1 LKQSVYLDNGATTP
15 MDPSVL
21 EAMLP
26 YYREHFG
33 NPASAI
39 HAYGLAASQAVE
51 TARRQVAQLIG
62 ARPGEIIWTSG
73 ATESDNLAITGIAQ
87 KYRDK
92 GNHIITCR
100 TEHKA
105 VLDTCEYLGH
115 KGFEITY
122 LPVDREGMIDLEQL
136 RQVISEQTILISL
149 MAVNN
154 ETGIIHPVAQ
164 IGAIARE
171 RGVFFH
177 CDATQAAGKVPIDVK
192 AMKIDL
198 LSLSGHKIYGPKG
211 VGALYVSDRQPRVR
225 PAAIIHGGGHE
236 QGMRSGT
243 LNVPG
248 IVGLGRA
255 CEICREVMPQEAE
268 RLKKL
273 ADRLY
278 HGIIDRVDCVSL
290 NGHRDNGVG
299 HILNLAFAYVEGE
312 TFTLMM
318 DMRGVAVST
327 GSACTSTSLG
337 PSHVLRAMGA
347 GDEVANVSIRFSLGR
362 FNTEEEIDYAVE
374 SVIDVVRKAREIS
387 PLYEAAIKQK
397 GKKPD
402 ALQR

>member
-1 LKQSVYLDNGATTP
+1 MQSVYLDNGATTP
-15 MDPSVL
+15 MDPAVL

-33 NPASAI
+33 NPASTI

-122 LPVDREGMIDLEQL
+122 LPVDQEGMIDLEQL

-154 ETGIIHPVAQ
+154 ETGIIHPVAR

-255 CEICREVMPQEAE
+255 CEICREVMPQESE

-290 NGHRDNGVG
+290 NGHRDNRVG

-327 GSACTSTSLG
+327 GSACTSTAMG

-362 FNTEEEIDYAVE
+362 FNTEEEIDYAIK
-374 SVIDVVRKAREIS
+374 SVIEVLRKAREIS
-387 PLYEAAIKQK
+387 PLYENVTKQK
-397 GKKPD
+397 EKT
-402 ALQR
+402 

>member
-15 MDPSVL
+15 MDPAVL

-87 KYRDK
+87 KYRDN

-122 LPVDREGMIDLEQL
+122 LPVDRKGMIDLEQL

-154 ETGIIHPVAQ
+154 ETGIIHPVAP

-211 VGALYVSDRQPRVR
+211 VGALYVSDRQPLVR

-374 SVIDVVRKAREIS
+374 SVIEVVRKAREIS
-387 PLYEAAIKQK
+387 PLYENATKQK
-397 GKKPD
+397 EKT
-402 ALQR
+402 

>member
-1 LKQSVYLDNGATTP
+1 MKQSVYLDNGATTP
-15 MDPSVL
+15 MDPAVL

-87 KYRDK
+87 KYRDN

-122 LPVDREGMIDLEQL
+122 LPVDRKGMIDLEQL

-154 ETGIIHPVAQ
+154 ETGIIHPVAP

-211 VGALYVSDRQPRVR
+211 VGALYVSDRQPLVR

-374 SVIDVVRKAREIS
+374 SVIEVVRKAREIS
-387 PLYEAAIKQK
+387 PLYENATKQK
-397 GKKPD
+397 EKT
-402 ALQR
+402 